1 MRKKRQSEIDFF
13 NLFKNA
19 EWSTE
24 TEDIFQHIDVR
35 VGEMTIDV
43 KGLKKVN
50 MKDSN
55 VNPEIHW
62 IEFQNVIGNKGW
74 IYGAASHIAFELI
87 DTYLLIERD
96 LLYEFCK
103 EKIVDRKIK
112 DTKGLY
118 TLYRR
123 KGRQDVISLVLTE
136 DLLKLPHSH
145 INKNEVYENEK
156 QFLKIKI

>member
-50 MKDSN
+50 MKD
-55 VNPEIHW
+55 
-62 IEFQNVIGNKGW
+62 K
-74 IYGAASHIAFELI
+74 
-87 DTYLLIERD
+87 
-96 LLYEFCK
+96 
-103 EKIVDRKIK
+103 
-112 DTKGLY
+112 
-118 TLYRR
+118 
-123 KGRQDVISLVLTE
+123 
-136 DLLKLPHSH
+136 
-145 INKNEVYENEK
+145 KN
-156 QFLKIKI
+156 